1 MSILRLVLRELAGM
15 FVDDGN
21 LAISIIGVVA
31 VTAMSAAVTA
41 PLPVTGGVLFVGCVL
56 ALIMNVIGTM
66 RREE

>member
-1 MSILRLVLRELAGM
+1 MSVLRLVLRELAGM

-41 PLPVTGGVLFVGCVL
+41 PLPVTGGVLLVGCVL
-56 ALIMNVIGTM
+56 VLIINVVGTK